1 KHDIWLISFSDN
13 SEMVIK
19 ESLSDGQKTY
29 KFEFCE
35 IVDNCNFDD
44 VFV

>member
-1 KHDIWLISFSDN
+1 HKI
-13 SEMVIK
+13 
-19 ESLSDGQKTY
+19 Y

>member
-1 KHDIWLISFSDN
+1 
-13 SEMVIK
+13 M
-19 ESLSDGQKTY
+19 Y

>member
-1 KHDIWLISFSDN
+1 GH
-13 SEMVIK
+13 
-19 ESLSDGQKTY
+19 KTY
-29 KFEFCE
+29 KFEFCQ

>member
-1 KHDIWLISFSDN
+1 K
-13 SEMVIK
+13 
-19 ESLSDGQKTY
+19 DGHKIY

>member
-1 KHDIWLISFSDN
+1 LK
-13 SEMVIK
+13 
-19 ESLSDGQKTY
+19 DGHKIY

>member
-1 KHDIWLISFSDN
+1 
-13 SEMVIK
+13 M
-19 ESLSDGQKTY
+19 KTVDLTKIY

>member
-1 KHDIWLISFSDN
+1 
-13 SEMVIK
+13 
-19 ESLSDGQKTY
+19 

>member
-1 KHDIWLISFSDN
+1 
-13 SEMVIK
+13 VIK
-19 ESLSDGQKTY
+19 ESLKDGHKIY

-44 VFV
+44 VFVRSECKCSKNI

>member
-1 KHDIWLISFSDN
+1 
-13 SEMVIK
+13 
-19 ESLSDGQKTY
+19 DGHKIY

>member
-1 KHDIWLISFSDN
+1 MSFSDN

-19 ESLSDGQKTY
+19 ESLKDGHKIY
-29 KFEFCE
+29 KFEFCK

>member
-1 KHDIWLISFSDN
+1 
-13 SEMVIK
+13 
-19 ESLSDGQKTY
+19 DGHKTY

>member
-1 KHDIWLISFSDN
+1 
-13 SEMVIK
+13 
-19 ESLSDGQKTY
+19 DGHKTY
-29 KFEFCE
+29 KFEFCQ

>member
-1 KHDIWLISFSDN
+1 
-13 SEMVIK
+13 
-19 ESLSDGQKTY
+19 Y

>member
-1 KHDIWLISFSDN
+1 GHKI
-13 SEMVIK
+13 
-19 ESLSDGQKTY
+19 Y